1 MTATAVVLIVVAVV
15 GLVVVAMAVQSLIVT
30 LRDLRRTV
38 DDLRRETL
46 PVIAELRATVDAANG
61 EIARVDSL
69 LDTAEEVGAR
79 VEATSRLAW
88 LVMRNPL
95 VKLASASVAGDR
107 AARRLAAGPTSGQVD
122 GPRALRAAGDPSASP
137 AIDSERGRPRRRP
150 RRVG

>member
-1 MTATAVVLIVVAVV
+1 MTALAVVLIVVAIV

-30 LRDLRRTV
+30 LRSLRETVEDLRRQ
-38 DDLRRETL
+38 TL
-46 PVIAELRATVDAANG
+46 PAIAELRATVAAANG

-107 AARRLAAGPTSGQVD
+107 AARRLSSPSVSRQPIGTIAIEPADDVA
-122 GPRALRAAGDPSASP
+122 RA
-137 AIDSERGRPRRRP
+137 RGRRRS
-150 RRVG
+150 RRAS

>member
-30 LRDLRRTV
+30 LRELRRTV

-107 AARRLAAGPTSGQVD
+107 AARRLAGGSSSRATEA
-122 GPRALRAAGDPSASP
+122 PRALRAAEEPSDGVVIGDDRNRS
-137 AIDSERGRPRRRP
+137 RRRP

>member
-1 MTATAVVLIVVAVV
+1 MTALAVVLIVVAIV

-30 LRDLRRTV
+30 LRSL
-38 DDLRRETL
+38 RETVEEMRRQTL
-46 PVIAELRATVDAANG
+46 PAIAELRATVAAANG

-107 AARRLAAGPTSGQVD
+107 AARRLTSRSAPQQTLDPLAIEPADDVA
-122 GPRALRAAGDPSASP
+122 RA
-137 AIDSERGRPRRRP
+137 RGRRRS
-150 RRVG
+150 RRAG